1 MKKDYSHKIC
11 MVAYAQYF
19 NDARIKGYV
28 SSLLKYGYQVHVF
41 CLHDE
46 YSKSLTSKDFQINF
60 LGKKYMG
67 TSKKLYLLAYFLFFL
82 KAIAYLGFYGIKNRY
97 RVVHVHNQPDFLVFT
112 SLVSKILGSK
122 IILDLHDI
130 MMAGVMTKFNS
141 SQQSILFKLVKFQ
154 TKLSVAFCDVLFCA
168 DHSQQEFLIDNGI
181 KKDNF
186 YVFLNLPNDVF
197 FKTRNP
203 KPKTDKVTRI
213 INHGTL
219 SHRLGID
226 ILIQAVE
233 KASKKISVTL
243 TLIGGGEQ
251 KAELVNYCQDNDL
264 LNNLV
269 FFKDFIPV
277 EKLQAEIEK
286 YDIGVISM
294 RSNPVYERCM
304 LPVKLLEYA
313 YIGIPVITSD
323 LYGIRKYFSDDM
335 VEYVIPDDADILAER
350 IILLAGNPN
359 KQQIMVKNSLKFFN
373 QYNWSSQERDY
384 LAIITNLTKN

>member
-1 MKKDYSHKIC
+1 

-82 KAIAYLGFYGIKNRY
+82 KAIVYLGFYGIKNRY
-97 RVVHVHNQPDFLVFT
+97 SVVHVHNQPDFLVFT
-112 SLVSKILGSK
+112 ALISKMMGTK

-154 TKLSVAFCDVLFCA
+154 TKLSAAFCDVLFCA

-197 FKTRNP
+197 FKTRNSI
-203 KPKTDKVTRI
+203 PKTDKVTRI

-219 SHRLGID
+219 SYRLGID
-226 ILIQAVE
+226 ILIKAVE

-251 KAELVNYCQDNDL
+251 REELVNYCKENGL
-264 LNNLV
+264 LNSVV

-323 LYGIRKYFSDDM
+323 LFGIRKYFTDDM

-350 IILLAGNPN
+350 IILLAGDLN

-373 QYNWSSQERDY
+373 QYNWSNQERDY

>member
-1 MKKDYSHKIC
+1 MRKAESYNVC

-28 SSLLKYGYQVHVF
+28 SSLLKNGYRVHVF

-46 YSKSLTSKDFQINF
+46 YSQSLTSENFQINF

-67 TSKKLYLLAYFLFFL
+67 TSKKLYLLAYFIFFL
-82 KAIAYLGFYGIKNRY
+82 KAIVYLGFYGIKNRY
-97 RVVHVHNQPDFLVFT
+97 SVVHVHNQPDFLVFT
-112 SLVSKILGSK
+112 ALISKMMGSK

-141 SQQSILFKLVKFQ
+141 SQKGLLFRFVKFQ

-186 YVFLNLPNDVF
+186 YVFLNLPNDAF
-197 FKTRNP
+197 FKTRKQKQKADNI
-203 KPKTDKVTRI
+203 TRV

-219 SHRLGID
+219 SYRLGID
-226 ILIQAVE
+226 ILIKAVE

-251 KAELVNYCQDNDL
+251 KIELVNYCQEKDL
-264 LNNLV
+264 LNKIV

-277 EKLQAEIEK
+277 EKLQEEIEK

-313 YIGIPVITSD
+313 YVGIPVITSD

-335 VEYVIPDDADILAER
+335 VEYVVPDDVDILTKK
-350 IILLAGNPN
+350 IILLAGDPN
-359 KQQIMVKNSLKFFN
+359 KQQIMVNNSLKLFN
-373 QYNWSSQERDY
+373 QYNWSNQERDY
-384 LAIITNLTKN
+384 LAIIYKLIKS